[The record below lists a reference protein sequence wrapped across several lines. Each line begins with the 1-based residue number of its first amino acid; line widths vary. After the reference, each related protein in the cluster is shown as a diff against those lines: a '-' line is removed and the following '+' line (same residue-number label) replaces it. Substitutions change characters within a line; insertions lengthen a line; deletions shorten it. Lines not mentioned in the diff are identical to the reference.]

1 MWHRLGS
8 ATLAALLVTSAIAKA
23 QPATFGF
30 DRNGNGGRKAAADGT
45 TVFHGAYGP
54 TGTTVVPAGGTT
66 VVPAGGTT
74 VFHGAPGGYGPPSA
88 TGPGAA
94 PPLPSAA
101 GR

>member
-66 VVPAGGTT
+66 V
-74 VFHGAPGGYGPPSA
+74 FHGAPGGYGPPSA

>member
-30 DRNGNGGRKAAADGT
+30 DRNGNGGRNTAAAGT

-54 TGTTVVPAGGTT
+54 TGTA